1 MLDKVEEADMAEELA
16 GKKIIFVLGET
27 YFLLP
32 QHSFALRMNA
42 KALFQLKAFLKMLH
56 MKKLFTAM
64 TILDR

>member
-1 MLDKVEEADMAEELA
+1 MAEELA

-32 QHSFALRMNA
+32 QDSFALRMNA
-42 KALFQLKAFLKMLH
+42 KALFQLKAFLKMLR